1 VIERYTRPA
10 MGKIWAE
17 EQKFALWLEV
27 EIALVEVLEK
37 FEVAPF
43 GTAER
48 IRRGARYDV
57 GRIDELETSLGHDVV
72 AFLTTVAESLGSD
85 SRFLHWGMTSYDL
98 VDTALALRLR
108 RGGNLLLSG
117 IDRLR
122 EALKKKALAHKDTV
136 AVGRTHGVHAEPLSL
151 GLKFLLA
158 YDEMGRNR
166 ARLAQALDGAAVGKL
181 SGAVGTFAH
190 LEPAVEEG
198 VMRLLGL
205 RAAAVSTQVV
215 PRDHHAFLLATIA
228 VTGASL
234 ERLATEIRNLQ
245 RTEIR
250 ELEEPFG
257 RGQKGSS
264 SMPHKRNPVVAER
277 VSGLARVLRGNAQA
291 ALENVALWHERDIT
305 HSSVERIILP
315 DSFILLDY
323 MLDLSARIIEEL
335 IVYPDAIAANLARTG
350 GLVYSQRVLLALV
363 ERGLSREQ
371 AYALVQRHAMAA
383 WGGKGSFREL
393 LLADPEV
400 TAQLKPAD
408 FDRLFD
414 PNYFTRHVDA
424 IYQRVLELHP
434 VPASGPA

>member
-1 VIERYTRPA
+1 MIERYTRPA

-17 EQKFALWLEV
+17 EEKLALWLEV
-27 EIALVEVLEK
+27 ELALVEVLEA

-57 GRIDELETSLGHDVV
+57 GRIAELETTLGHDVV
-72 AFLTTVAESLGSD
+72 AFLTAVAENLGPD

-108 RGGNLLLSG
+108 RGGDLLLAG

-122 EALKKKALAHKDTV
+122 EALKAKALAHKDTV
-136 AVGRTHGVHAEPLSL
+136 AVGRTHGVHAEPTSL

-166 ARLAQALDGAAVGKL
+166 ARLARALEEAAVGKL

-190 LEPAVEEG
+190 LEPAVEEA

-215 PRDHHAFLLATIA
+215 PRDHHAFLLAAIA

-245 RTEIR
+245 RTELR
-250 ELEEPFG
+250 EVEEPFG

-264 SMPHKRNPVVAER
+264 AMPHKRNPVVAER
-277 VSGLARVLRGNAQA
+277 VAGLARVLRGNALA

-305 HSSVERIILP
+305 HSSVERIIFP

-323 MLDLSARIIEEL
+323 MLDLSARIIEGL
-335 IVYPDAIAANLARTG
+335 VVYPEAIAANLARTG
-350 GLVYSQRVLLALV
+350 GLIYSQRVLLALV
-363 ERGLSREQ
+363 EHGLTREE
-371 AYALVQRHAMAA
+371 AYGLVQRHAMAA
-383 WGGKGSFREL
+383 WRGMGSFREL
-393 LLADPEV
+393 LLADPEI
-400 TAQLKPAD
+400 TAHLKPAD
-408 FDRLFD
+408 FDQLFD
-414 PNYFTRHVDA
+414 PGYYVRHVEA
-424 IYQRVLELHP
+424 IYRRVLEP
-434 VPASGPA
+434 TGVQAGTPA